1 MDQFRAFS
9 QQLNPLAA
17 KLNKQFGQ
25 VKQFAQEK
33 MGTAEDLTELPQE
46 YKDLEKRVDAVRAMH
61 TNLLRVTRTYQ
72 TQSYDYPA
80 QLQETLGEFGRTVTD
95 RIQQVALSPADKAA
109 TEAAALEG
117 DKRDGTGST
126 SSSTAGSSSAAAA
139 AAAAP
144 PKTLA
149 HALSRASM
157 SGAEQLGLEE
167 PMGSALFKYATVQEK
182 IGDFRLKQDAEISA
196 KFVGPFSTTLNTQI
210 GFAMKARKNVANA
223 RLSLD
228 SAKAQYRTAKPERA
242 EAHRV
247 EVEQAEDL
255 FVAALEE
262 ATTLMKA
269 VLESP
274 EPLRNLADMV
284 AAQAQFYKEAYEI
297 LSEVAPEIDEL
308 QVTQEALYR
317 NSRSE

>member
-1 MDQFRAFS
+1 MDQFRALS

-46 YKDLEKRVDAVRAMH
+46 YKDLEKRVDALRAMH

-80 QLQETLGEFGRTVTD
+80 QLQETIGEFGRTVTD
-95 RIQQVALSPADKAA
+95 RIQQVALSPADRAA
-109 TEAAALEG
+109 IEAAALEG
-117 DKRDGTGST
+117 DKKDGAAGGA
-126 SSSTAGSSSAAAA
+126 SSSSSAAAA
-139 AAAAP
+139 PTAP
-144 PKTLA
+144 PKTLS

-157 SGAEQLGLEE
+157 SGAEQMGLEE

-182 IGDFRLKQDAEISA
+182 IGDFRLKQDHEIST
-196 KFVGPFSTTLNTQI
+196 KFVQPFSTTLNTQI

-223 RLSLD
+223 RLALD
-228 SAKAQYRTAKPERA
+228 SAKAQYRTAKPEKA

-255 FVAALEE
+255 FVAAVEE

>member
-1 MDQFRAFS
+1 MDQIRAFS

-33 MGTAEDLTELPQE
+33 MGTAEDITELPQE

-95 RIQQVALSPADKAA
+95 RIQQVALSPADRAA

-117 DKRDGTGST
+117 DKKDPT
-126 SSSTAGSSSAAAA
+126 
-139 AAAAP
+139 AAAP
-144 PKTLA
+144 PKTLS
-149 HALSRASM
+149 HALARASM
-157 SGAEQLGLEE
+157 SGAEQIGLEE

-182 IGDFRLKQDAEISA
+182 IGDFRLKMDAEIST
-196 KFVGPFSTTLNTQI
+196 KFVQPFSTTLNTQI

-223 RLSLD
+223 RLALD
-228 SAKAQYRTAKPERA
+228 SAKAQYRTAKPEKA

-255 FVAALEE
+255 FVAAVEE